1 MGEMVGP
8 FFAEVVSTREL
19 REFIPTEFDLMRI
32 QQRAVRAEYYNDDF
46 HAELLRIPDASYD
59 NVGKR

>member
-32 QQRAVRAEYYNDDF
+32 EQRAVRAEYYNDDF
-46 HAELLRIPDASYD
+46 HAELL
-59 NVGKR
+59 